1 MRNRK
6 VRISKFLSLVLRHEP
21 GKVGLTLEE
30 GGWVL
35 VAELLQAFAS
45 HDFPLTLV
53 ELQEIVQSSD
63 KQRFAFS
70 PDGLRIR
77 ASQGHSV
84 KVHLGYEPLTPPV
97 FLYHGTAERFL
108 ASIHERGLVKGQ
120 RHDVH
125 LSENGETATAV
136 GSRHGRPVVLRIA
149 SGRMNKDGH
158 LFFRSANGVWL
169 TDSVPLDYIEFPNDQ
184 KPGN

>member
-1 MRNRK
+1 MK
-6 VRISKFLSLVLRHEP
+6 DQQIKISKFLSLVLRHEP
-21 GKVGLTLEE
+21 GMIGLTLDE
-30 GGWVL
+30 GGWVS
-35 VAELLQAFAS
+35 VAELLQACAAHNVS
-45 HDFPLTLV
+45 LTLD
-53 ELQEIVQSSD
+53 ELQQIVRSSD

-70 PDGLRIR
+70 ADGLQIR

-84 KVHLGYEPLTPPV
+84 EVQLGYESLTPPA

-108 ASIHERGLVKGQ
+108 PSIREQGLVKGQ

-125 LSENGETATAV
+125 LSENDETATKV

-169 TDSVPLDYIEFPNDQ
+169 TDSVPVEYIEFPEQ
-184 KPGN
+184 TSGN